1 MSRNQACTPLSAA
14 ETKFFHNFYETYKGF
29 IFYVANGY
37 TTSPADCEDVVQDSV
52 IRLMCN
58 VKVLMELNHPKTVKY
73 IALTVKSAFLDHQ
86 KKVLSAK
93 EADLDEEKLAAL
105 LERTSI
111 HTDAEL
117 EQTKLE
123 VYQLKQTLS
132 ERDWLVLE
140 GKYIMGYS
148 QDELSE
154 LIGVS
159 SDSIRM
165 ILHRAKKNA
174 RDILLA
180 ETANGGDKNGQTQK

>member
-1 MSRNQACTPLSAA
+1 MSRNQASTPLSAA
-14 ETKFFHNFYETYKGF
+14 ETEFFHSFYETYQGF
-29 IFYVANGY
+29 IFYMANRY
-37 TTSPADCEDVVQDSV
+37 TESPADCEDVVQDSV
-52 IRLMCN
+52 IRLLSN

-73 IALTVKSAFLDHQ
+73 IALTVKSTFLDHQ
-86 KKVLSAK
+86 RKMQVSK
-93 EADLDEEKLAAL
+93 EADLDEEKLASL
-105 LERTSI
+105 LEQTSL
-111 HTDAEL
+111 HAGAEH

-123 VYQLKQTLS
+123 VYQLKQALS

-140 GKYIMGYS
+140 GKYILGYS

-174 RDILLA
+174 RGILLA
-180 ETANGGDKNGQTQK
+180 ETGNGGEDNG